1 MHTVRKDGVAGIKR
15 HRRDLSC
22 DGVHC
27 LGVVKLP
34 VKSYET
40 PHQKAHAFV
49 KCRLPSSIFNAK
61 SPFELVYGLKP
72 KLFHLRSFGCLCFS
86 SVLNSFDKFSAR
98 DVKFYETAFPFQMNY
113 SLQQVKENYD
123 NNVNNLNFFDEKHS
137 DSQTSLSPNDDG
149 RGNYAPN
156 DKGNDYHYTTSS
168 LTFDGSEDNIAASM
182 GENISSKGHVSSSFS
197 GLNTQDFPEIGSQV
211 QPSVRRSSRP
221 SKMPPKFNDYI
232 VGSNVKY
239 GLEKYAC
246 YAKLN
251 TSNYSLSNTL
261 NKSFEPICDL
271 PKRRKPIRSKWMFK
285 IKYKSTSEIER
296 YKARLVAKGFSQREE
311 FDYLETFS
319 PAVMMSTV
327 RCMLNMVSKFDYSL
341 FTKNSGDVFVALVVY
356 VDDIVITGNNLSE
369 IEKFKVFLKSK
380 IHIKDLGKLKKFL
393 GIEVLDNADGICLS
407 QRKCCLELLYDY
419 GLLATK
425 HVDTPLPENT
435 TPIHIESDDDKLLSD
450 IENYQRHVGSLGNGV
465 QISRN
470 DNLKLRAYADS
481 DWAIC
486 PATRKSIFGSSAEA
500 EYKSIASVT
509 CEVIWLSNL
518 LSDMGVKELLS
529 VVLYYD
535 DSYALQIVVN
545 RVFHEKSKHFE
556 IDVHFLGYWA
566 TFVLCEKL
574 GLLEMFQVEKLEGG
588 VKLFDMRSECG
599 DSIFVPKSCS
609 ACSRVFAADIYGDYV
624 VSCDGIVGI
633 KHRHNI
639 VRDTLVD
646 IYFRS
651 GISAGKEVDIVLSE
665 GQDKPLHPADMLLYS
680 LDGGLDVCVDL
691 TRSSPLTQTRM
702 IDPVFEAAQRKRTK
716 YEAKCVDI
724 GYGFLPFSFYSFE
737 ELKKDAMT
745 LLKRIRGSQ

>member
-1 MHTVRKDGVAGIKR
+1 MHLLNVGRSLLFQSGIPLKIWTECTVAVAYLINR
-15 HRRDLSC
+15 
-22 DGVHC
+22 V
-27 LGVVKLP
+27 P
-34 VKSYET
+34 SY
-40 PHQKAHAFV
+40 V
-49 KCRLPSSIFNAK
+49 FNAK

-98 DVKFYETAFPFQMNY
+98 SEKCVLIGFSTTKKAYKVYSLESKLVFYSRDVKFYETAFPFQMNY
-113 SLQQVKENYD
+113 YLQQVEENYD

-156 DKGNDYHYTTSS
+156 DEGNDYHYTTSS
-168 LTFDGSEDNIAASM
+168 LTSDGSEDNIAASM

-197 GLNTQDFPEIGSQV
+197 GLNTQDFSEIGSQV
-211 QPSVRRSSRP
+211 QPVVRRSSRP

-232 VGSNVKY
+232 IGSNVKY
-239 GLEKYAC
+239 GLKKYAC

-261 NKSFEPICDL
+261 NKSSEPNLFQLDINNAFLFGDL
-271 PKRRKPIRSKWMFK
+271 
-285 IKYKSTSEIER
+285 SEDVYMTLPPR
-296 YKARLVAKGFSQREE
+296 FMK
-311 FDYLETFS
+311 
-319 PAVMMSTV
+319 
-327 RCMLNMVSKFDYSL
+327 SKFDYSL

-356 VDDIVITGNNLSE
+356 VDDIVITGNNLFE
-369 IEKFKVFLKSK
+369 IENFKVFLKSK

-435 TPIHIESDDDKLLSD
+435 TLVHIESDNDKLLSD
-450 IENYQRHVGSLGNGV
+450 IENYQRHVGKLIYLTNTRPDISYVVHCLSQFMHAPLESHLDVALRFLRYLEGSLGNGV

-486 PATRKSIFGSSAEA
+486 PATRKLVLVS
-500 EYKSIASVT
+500 EYKSIASAT

-518 LSDMGVKELLS
+518 LSDMGVKELLH

-535 DSYALQIVVN
+535 DSYALQIAVN

-556 IDVHFLGYWA
+556 IDVHFLGCWV

-574 GLLEMFQVEKLEGG
+574 GLLEMFQVEKLE
-588 VKLFDMRSECG
+588 
-599 DSIFVPKSCS
+599 
-609 ACSRVFAADIYGDYV
+609 
-624 VSCDGIVGI
+624 
-633 KHRHNI
+633 
-639 VRDTLVD
+639 
-646 IYFRS
+646 
-651 GISAGKEVDIVLSE
+651 E
-665 GQDKPLHPADMLLYS
+665 G
-680 LDGGLDVCVDL
+680 C
-691 TRSSPLTQTRM
+691 
-702 IDPVFEAAQRKRTK
+702 
-716 YEAKCVDI
+716 
-724 GYGFLPFSFYSFE
+724 
-737 ELKKDAMT
+737 
-745 LLKRIRGSQ
+745 